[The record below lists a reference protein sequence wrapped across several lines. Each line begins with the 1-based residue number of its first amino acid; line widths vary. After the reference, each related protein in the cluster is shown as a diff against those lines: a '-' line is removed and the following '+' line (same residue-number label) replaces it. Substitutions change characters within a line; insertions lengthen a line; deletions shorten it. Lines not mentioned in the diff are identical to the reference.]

1 MRARIL
7 DFVQT
12 LRARGGV
19 DVSVAESLDALVAVA
34 AVGVE
39 REAMREA
46 LAAALVKHE
55 ADRPAFDR
63 LFDEAFPLAAGAEE
77 GRRRRRGRGA
87 GGGTV
92 PAGTGRGAGEDGR
105 SRARDERAERAEHTE
120 RTGRRDMW
128 SARGE
133 VPGAADAAPR
143 AGRAARARRLLALPF
158 HEFTSRD
165 VEEARELVRAL
176 SARLRG
182 RLVRRERRARRGR
195 VDFRR
200 TIRHSMSS
208 GGVPVR
214 PRFRARR
221 PGRPDLVALC
231 DLSGSVAAASELL
244 LGLIAPAA
252 DCFRRVHLFAYVD
265 RLCPVSIEHGHVAP
279 GGPLD
284 LHARS
289 DFGRVLAELWEG
301 RRAILTGSALL
312 LVLGDARNNRL
323 PPRADLL
330 RAVAG
335 RVQRI
340 VWLVPEPRARWDSG
354 DSVLRLYAP
363 ACEAVVE
370 CIDLG
375 AMVRAVRETLQMPA
389 RGRVAL
395 PLGHP

>member
-19 DVSVAESLDALVAVA
+19 EVSVAESLDALVAIA

-39 REAMREA
+39 REPMREA

-63 LFDEAFPLAAGAEE
+63 LFDEAFPLVGGAEE
-77 GRRRRRGRGA
+77 GRRRARGA
-87 GGGTV
+87 GGGAV
-92 PAGTGRGAGEDGR
+92 PTGAGRGAGDGGR
-105 SRARDERAERAEHTE
+105 SRLRDEREERGERATHGH
-120 RTGRRDMW
+120 GREA
-128 SARGE
+128 SPGAEARHAGE
-133 VPGAADAAPR
+133 VSGR
-143 AGRAARARRLLALPF
+143 ESRAARARRLLALPF
-158 HEFTSRD
+158 REFTSRD
-165 VEEARELVRAL
+165 VEEARELVRELGAH
-176 SARLRG
+176 LRG
-182 RLVRRERRARRGR
+182 RLARRERQARRGR

-252 DCFRRVHLFAYVD
+252 DHFRRVHLFAYVD
-265 RLCPVSIEHGHVAP
+265 HLCPVSIEHGHVAP
-279 GGPLD
+279 GGLLD

-289 DFGRVLAELWEG
+289 DFGRVLVELWE
-301 RRAILTGSALL
+301 RQRARLTRSTLL

-323 PPRADLL
+323 PPRADRL
-330 RAVAG
+330 RAIAD

-340 VWLVPEPRARWDSG
+340 VWLVPEPRARWDTG
-354 DSVLRLYAP
+354 DSVLGMYAP

-370 CIDLG
+370 CVDLG
-375 AMVRAVRETLQMPA
+375 ALVRAVRQ
-389 RGRVAL
+389 AL
-395 PLGHP
+395 

>member
-19 DVSVAESLDALVAVA
+19 EVSVAESLDALVAVA

-39 REAMREA
+39 REPMREA

-63 LFDEAFPLAAGAEE
+63 LFDEAFPLVGGAEE
-77 GRRRRRGRGA
+77 GRRRRRARGA
-87 GGGTV
+87 GGGAV
-92 PAGTGRGAGEDGR
+92 PTGAGRGAGDGG
-105 SRARDERAERAEHTE
+105 SRLRDEREERGERATHGH
-120 RTGRRDMW
+120 GRET
-128 SARGE
+128 SPGAEARHAGE
-133 VPGAADAAPR
+133 VSR
-143 AGRAARARRLLALPF
+143 HESRAARARRLLALPF
-158 HEFTSRD
+158 REFTSRD
-165 VEEARELVRAL
+165 VEEARELVREL
-176 SARLRG
+176 GARLRG
-182 RLVRRERRARRGR
+182 RLARRERQARRGR

-252 DCFRRVHLFAYVD
+252 DHFRRVHLFAYVD

-289 DFGRVLAELWEG
+289 DFGRVLVELWE
-301 RRAILTGSALL
+301 RQRARLTRSTLL

-330 RAVAG
+330 RAIAD

-340 VWLVPEPRARWDSG
+340 VWLVPEPRARWDTG
-354 DSVLRLYAP
+354 DSVLGMYAP

-370 CIDLG
+370 CVDLG
-375 AMVRAVRETLQMPA
+375 AMVRVVRETL
-389 RGRVAL
+389 
-395 PLGHP
+395 

>member
-12 LRARGGV
+12 LRAQGGV
-19 DVSVAESLDALVAVA
+19 EVSVAESLDALVAVA

-39 REAMREA
+39 REPMREA

-63 LFDEAFPLAAGAEE
+63 LFDEAFPLVGGAEE
-77 GRRRRRGRGA
+77 GRRRRRGA
-87 GGGTV
+87 GGGAV
-92 PAGTGRGAGEDGR
+92 PTGAGRGVGEG
-105 SRARDERAERAEHTE
+105 SRARAREEKEERREE
-120 RTGRRDMW
+120 GRRDAAATRREA
-128 SARGE
+128 S
-133 VPGAADAAPR
+133 GAADSAR
-143 AGRAARARRLLALPF
+143 RESRAARARRLLALPF
-158 HEFTSRD
+158 REFTSRD
-165 VEEARELVRAL
+165 VEEARELVREL
-176 SARLRG
+176 GARLRG
-182 RLVRRERRARRGR
+182 RLARRERQARRGR

-252 DCFRRVHLFAYVD
+252 AHFRRVHLFAYVD

-289 DFGRVLAELWEG
+289 DFGRVLVELWE
-301 RRAILTGSALL
+301 RQRTRLTRSALL

-330 RAVAG
+330 RAIAD

-340 VWLVPEPRARWDSG
+340 VWLVPEPRARWDTG

-370 CIDLG
+370 CVDLG
-375 AMVRAVRETLQMPA
+375 AMVRAVRETL
-389 RGRVAL
+389 
-395 PLGHP
+395 

>member
-12 LRARGGV
+12 LRVRGGV
-19 DVSVAESLDALVAVA
+19 EVSVAESLDALVAVA

-63 LFDEAFPLAAGAEE
+63 LFDEAFPLVGGDEE
-77 GRRRRRGRGA
+77 GRRRRRARGA
-87 GGGTV
+87 GV
-92 PAGTGRGAGEDGR
+92 PI
-105 SRARDERAERAEHTE
+105 H
-120 RTGRRDMW
+120 
-128 SARGE
+128 
-133 VPGAADAAPR
+133 PG
-143 AGRAARARRLLALPF
+143 
-158 HEFTSRD
+158 
-165 VEEARELVRAL
+165 
-176 SARLRG
+176 
-182 RLVRRERRARRGR
+182 
-195 VDFRR
+195 
-200 TIRHSMSS
+200 
-208 GGVPVR
+208 
-214 PRFRARR
+214 FRARR

-252 DCFRRVHLFAYVD
+252 DHFRRVHLFAYVD
-265 RLCPVSIEHGHVAP
+265 RLCPVSIEHGHLAP

-289 DFGRVLAELWEG
+289 DFGRVLVELWE
-301 RRAILTGSALL
+301 RQRARLTRSALL

-330 RAVAG
+330 RAIAD

-340 VWLVPEPRARWDSG
+340 VWLVPEPRARWDTG
-354 DSVLRLYAP
+354 DSVLGMYAP

-370 CIDLG
+370 CVDLG
-375 AMVRAVRETLQMPA
+375 ALVGAVLQ
-389 RGRVAL
+389 GV
-395 PLGHP
+395 

>member
-19 DVSVAESLDALVAVA
+19 EVSVAESLDALVAVA

-39 REAMREA
+39 REPMREA

-63 LFDEAFPLAAGAEE
+63 LFDQAFPLVGGAEE
-77 GRRRRRGRGA
+77 GRRRRRARGA
-87 GGGTV
+87 GGGAV
-92 PAGTGRGAGEDGR
+92 PTGAGRGGRDGGR
-105 SRARDERAERAEHTE
+105 SRLRDEREERGERATHGH
-120 RTGRRDMW
+120 GREA
-128 SARGE
+128 SPGAEARHAGE
-133 VPGAADAAPR
+133 V
-143 AGRAARARRLLALPF
+143 GRAARARRLLALPF
-158 HEFTSRD
+158 REFTSRD
-165 VEEARELVRAL
+165 VEEARELVREL
-176 SARLRG
+176 GARLRG
-182 RLVRRERRARRGR
+182 RLARRERQARRGR

-208 GGVPVR
+208 GGVPV
-214 PRFRARR
+214 R

-252 DCFRRVHLFAYVD
+252 DHFRRVHLFAYVD

-289 DFGRVLAELWEG
+289 DFGRVLVELWE
-301 RRAILTGSALL
+301 RQRARLTRSTLL

-330 RAVAG
+330 RAIAD

-340 VWLVPEPRARWDSG
+340 VWLVPEPRARWDTG
-354 DSVLRLYAP
+354 DSVLGMYAP

-370 CIDLG
+370 CVDLG
-375 AMVRAVRETLQMPA
+375 ALVRAVRQ
-389 RGRVAL
+389 AL
-395 PLGHP
+395 

>member
-19 DVSVAESLDALVAVA
+19 EVSVAESLDALVAVA

-39 REAMREA
+39 REPMREA

-63 LFDEAFPLAAGAEE
+63 LFDQAFPLVGGAEE
-77 GRRRRRGRGA
+77 GRRRRRARGA
-87 GGGTV
+87 GGGAV
-92 PAGTGRGAGEDGR
+92 PTGAGRGGRDGGR
-105 SRARDERAERAEHTE
+105 SRLRDEREERGERATHGH
-120 RTGRRDMW
+120 GREA
-128 SARGE
+128 SPGAEARHAGE
-133 VPGAADAAPR
+133 V
-143 AGRAARARRLLALPF
+143 GRAARARRLLALPF
-158 HEFTSRD
+158 REFTSRD
-165 VEEARELVRAL
+165 VEEARELVREL
-176 SARLRG
+176 GARLRG
-182 RLVRRERRARRGR
+182 RLARRERQARRGR

-252 DCFRRVHLFAYVD
+252 DHFRRVHLFAYVD

-289 DFGRVLAELWEG
+289 DFGRVLVELWE
-301 RRAILTGSALL
+301 RQRARLTRSTLL

-330 RAVAG
+330 RAIAD

-340 VWLVPEPRARWDSG
+340 VWLVPEPRARWDTG
-354 DSVLRLYAP
+354 DSVLGMYAP

-370 CIDLG
+370 CVDLG
-375 AMVRAVRETLQMPA
+375 ALVRAVRQ
-389 RGRVAL
+389 AL
-395 PLGHP
+395 

>member
-19 DVSVAESLDALVAVA
+19 EVSVAESLDALVAVA

-39 REAMREA
+39 REPMREA

-63 LFDEAFPLAAGAEE
+63 LFDEAFPLVGGAEE
-77 GRRRRRGRGA
+77 GRRRRRGA
-87 GGGTV
+87 GGGAV
-92 PAGTGRGAGEDGR
+92 PTGAGRGVGEG
-105 SRARDERAERAEHTE
+105 SRAREEKEERGEE
-120 RTGRRDMW
+120 GRRDA
-128 SARGE
+128 SATRRE
-133 VPGAADAAPR
+133 ASGAADSAR
-143 AGRAARARRLLALPF
+143 RESRAARARRLLALPF
-158 HEFTSRD
+158 REFTSRD
-165 VEEARELVRAL
+165 VEEARELVREL
-176 SARLRG
+176 GARLRG
-182 RLVRRERRARRGR
+182 RLARRERQARRGR

-252 DCFRRVHLFAYVD
+252 DHFRRVHLFAYVD

-289 DFGRVLAELWEG
+289 DFGRVLVELWE
-301 RRAILTGSALL
+301 RQRARLTRSTLL

-330 RAVAG
+330 RAIAD

-340 VWLVPEPRARWDSG
+340 VWLVPEPRARWDTG

-370 CIDLG
+370 CVDLG
-375 AMVRAVRETLQMPA
+375 AMVRAVRQ
-389 RGRVAL
+389 AL
-395 PLGHP
+395 

>member
-63 LFDEAFPLAAGAEE
+63 LFDEAFPLAGGAEE
-77 GRRRRRGRGA
+77 GRRRR
-87 GGGTV
+87 
-92 PAGTGRGAGEDGR
+92 
-105 SRARDERAERAEHTE
+105 
-120 RTGRRDMW
+120 
-128 SARGE
+128 
-133 VPGAADAAPR
+133 
-143 AGRAARARRLLALPF
+143 
-158 HEFTSRD
+158 
-165 VEEARELVRAL
+165 
-176 SARLRG
+176 RG

-340 VWLVPEPRARWDSG
+340 VWLVPEPRARWDTG